1 MGLPDKTSPN
11 AFTQDLFLRGGLSA
25 SVVIAVRTDFRPE
38 VAKSPEDIVLTLLPS
53 DGHLEWVPRGSPEWR
68 PNYLIA
74 AGRSIRPDCLPFL
87 PLIGGTGA
95 ISIKG

>member
-38 VAKSPEDIVLTLLPS
+38 VAKSPEDIVLTLCRATAIWNGCLEAVPS
-53 DGHLEWVPRGSPEWR
+53 
-68 PNYLIA
+68 
-74 AGRSIRPDCLPFL
+74 
-87 PLIGGTGA
+87 GGLT
-95 ISIKG
+95 I